1 MLGTQGHFQG
11 TDTAGGQGIGQRQD
25 VFLTGDG
32 NDRQDARLF
41 ADGIDPGGLV
51 GHREL
56 WLWAFEGGHDSG
68 SLAHGHQ

>member
-1 MLGTQGHFQG
+1 MLRTQGHFQG
-11 TDTAGGQGIGQRQD
+11 TDAASGQGISQWQD

-32 NDRQDARLF
+32 DHRQDARLF
-41 ADGIDPGGLV
+41 ADGIDPRGFI

-56 WLWAFEGGHDSG
+56 GLWAFKGGHDYG